1 MIEALIAGERD
12 PRRLAELAR
21 GRMKTKRSEL
31 IAALDGRFDD
41 HHAELARLLLAQI
54 DSLNAKIGTLTARI
68 EQLIAAM
75 DEPDPDSDDHHG
87 SGTAGPQA
95 TSPASTDDQ
104 PTVPGFGRLPRSAPR
119 PTPPRQSSADD

>member
-75 DEPDPDSDDHHG
+75 DEPDPDTDDHHG
-87 SGTAGPQA
+87 SGAAGPPA
-95 TSPASTDDQ
+95 TGER
-104 PTVPGFGRLPRSAPR
+104 PTALGPPPPPRSASTA
-119 PTPPRQSSADD
+119 TPPRWSSPYD